1 MNKVK
6 EALLKSKEKFECI
19 KMEPVEDDGFIRGKN
34 FRCTL
39 RNGEVIYRN
48 KIIKNNSDGSSAII
62 IPVTENNEVI
72 LVIQPRVFT
81 DDTVEVSFPGGLVDE
96 GETNMLECARR
107 ELLEE
112 TGVETN
118 NIEKVGSV
126 YENSANS
133 SGKQHFFIARN
144 CKITKEQDLDDDE
157 FIDIVTVPIK
167 EAFEFLKED
176 RTFPTSFI
184 VGMNYLKEKVNF

>member
-1 MNKVK
+1 MNQLKQ
-6 EALLKSKEKFECI
+6 ALLKSKEKFECI
-19 KMEPVEDDGFIRGKN
+19 KKEEWEDDGFIKGKN
-34 FRCTL
+34 YRCTL
-39 RNGEVIYRN
+39 KNGEVIYRN
-48 KIIKNNSDGSSAII
+48 KIVKNNSDGSSAII
-62 IPVTENNEVI
+62 IPVTDDNELI

-81 DDTVEVSFPGGLVDE
+81 DDTVEISFPGGLVDE
-96 GETNMLECARR
+96 DETDMSACAKR

-112 TGVETN
+112 TGVEAT

-133 SGKQHFFIARN
+133 SGKQYFFIARG

-157 FIDIVTVPIK
+157 FIDIVTVPIS

-176 RTFPTSFI
+176 RTFPTSFL
-184 VGMNYLKEKVNF
+184 VGMNYLKEKI